1 MDVVGAILLGWMMAG
16 LGVVMLLNLAKS
28 TVQQRSMRA
37 LQPRPSETSPAQR
50 RELEPATTRPPAAGG
65 RDPLIHFS

>member
-1 MDVVGAILLGWMMAG
+1 MDVVGAILLGWMIAG

-37 LQPRPSETSPAQR
+37 LQPRPSETSHAQR
-50 RELEPATTRPPAAGG
+50 REPEPATARPPLRAAAT
-65 RDPLIHFS
+65 P